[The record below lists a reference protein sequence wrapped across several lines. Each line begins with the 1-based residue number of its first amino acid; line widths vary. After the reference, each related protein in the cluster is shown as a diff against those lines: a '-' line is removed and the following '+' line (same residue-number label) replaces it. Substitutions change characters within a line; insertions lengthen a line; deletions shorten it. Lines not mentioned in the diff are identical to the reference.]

1 MNQAYIE
8 GQQSNATV
16 QWFMYCWHQSL
27 DLLCARVKDV
37 QTLFILYTV
46 I

>member
-27 DLLCARVKDV
+27 LCARVKDV
-37 QTLFILYTV
+37 QTLFILNTV